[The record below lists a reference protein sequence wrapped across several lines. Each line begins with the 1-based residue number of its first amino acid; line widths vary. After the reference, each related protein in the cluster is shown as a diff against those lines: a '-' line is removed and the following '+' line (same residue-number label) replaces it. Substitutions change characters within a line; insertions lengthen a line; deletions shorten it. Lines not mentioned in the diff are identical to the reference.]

1 MLYEIILLAQL
12 QQKRKENIMK
22 NNIIPAIWFDHNAKE
37 AFEFYSK
44 TFPETEI
51 EKADDIVVEG
61 SIRGLKFIGINGG
74 PMFKPNS
81 SISFMHVFET
91 KEELTAVWEKLSQ
104 KGKIMMPLDS
114 YPFSELYAWVE
125 DPYGVSWQLY
135 LGKLQNVNHQ
145 KIIPTLMFCEKQQGR
160 CKEALAFYEELF
172 PDFESQGIL
181 EYPEGEF
188 KGQVMHT
195 QFKANGYTLAAMDS
209 GYPQDFS
216 FTEGVSLTI
225 PCKDQEEID
234 YYWNKI
240 TEKGQESQC
249 GWCKD
254 QFGLSWQVVPKQISE
269 ILSNNPHA
277 NRALMAM
284 KKIEI
289 DKLINA

>member
-37 AFEFYSK
+37 AFEFYSQ
-44 TFPETEI
+44 TFPETAI

-91 KEELTAVWEKLSQ
+91 KEELIAVWEKLSQ

-125 DPYGVSWQLY
+125 DQYGVSWQLY
-135 LGKLQNVNHQ
+135 LGKLADVNQQ

-160 CKEALAFYEELF
+160 CKEALAFYGELF
-172 PDFESQGIL
+172 PDFESQGVL

-188 KGQVMHT
+188 KGQVMHA

-209 GYPQDFS
+209 GHPQDFS
-216 FTEGVSLTI
+216 FTEGGSLTI

-269 ILSNNPHA
+269 ILAKNPQA
-277 NRALMAM
+277 NRALMGM

-289 DKLINA
+289 DNLINA